1 MTLAPAS
8 TDCRA
13 CSRFWPPSTSMNGS
27 RPRASQS
34 SRKRRILG
42 SISGRK
48 DWPAKPVKIVVPFA
62 AGATPD
68 IVARLIADDLQSRL
82 KQTFIVENRPGAS
95 GNTGTDA
102 VVKAEPDG
110 ATIGVSIGGPLAIN
124 TLLFAHLSYDP
135 RKDLTLITLLVTQPS
150 VLAVNAAVGVTDTR
164 ALIDLIRRNPG
175 KYAFGSIGAGS
186 LSHLAMEAIALKSGA
201 KLVHVPYP
209 SSPQAVTALLRNDVQ
224 MVCLP
229 AISIVP
235 QLGSGALRVLA
246 VSTAERSPLLPDI
259 PTLKEAGIEVEA
271 DAWSGLIAPAGIPDA
286 MVARIDRLV
295 SETLGSPVI
304 RDKLA
309 AQLMTPIPG
318 TPAQFRARIDGDI
331 ARWSPVIAA
340 AKIKIE

>member
-1 MTLAPAS
+1 M
-8 TDCRA
+8 
-13 CSRFWPPSTSMNGS
+13 
-27 RPRASQS
+27 
-34 SRKRRILG
+34 KRTIAAAMILFLG
-42 SISGRK
+42 SAFAAAQ
-48 DWPAKPVKIVVPFA
+48 DWPARPVKIVVPFA

-124 TLLFAHLSYDP
+124 PLLFAHLPYDP

-150 VLAVNAAVGVTDTR
+150 VLAVNSALGVNSTR
-164 ALIDLIRRNPG
+164 ALIDVIKRDPG

-186 LSHLAMEAIALKSGA
+186 LSHLAMEAIAFKSGA
-201 KLVHVPYP
+201 KLVHVPYS

-246 VSTAERSPLLPDI
+246 VSTDERSPLLPDI

-286 MVARIDRLV
+286 MAARIGRLV
-295 SETLGSPVI
+295 GETMNSPVI

>member
-1 MTLAPAS
+1 M
-8 TDCRA
+8 
-13 CSRFWPPSTSMNGS
+13 
-27 RPRASQS
+27 
-34 SRKRRILG
+34 KRTIAAAMILVLG
-42 SISGRK
+42 SAFAAAQ

-102 VVKAEPDG
+102 VAKAEADG

-124 TLLFAHLSYDP
+124 TLLFAHLPYDP

-150 VLAVNAAVGVTDTR
+150 VLAVNSALGVSSTP
-164 ALIDLIRRNPG
+164 ALIDVIRRDPG

-229 AISIVP
+229 AISIMP

-271 DAWSGLIAPAGIPDA
+271 DAWSGLIAPAAIPPSMA
-286 MVARIDRLV
+286 AQIGHLVGETMRL
-295 SETLGSPVI
+295 PAI
-304 RDKLA
+304 RDN
-309 AQLMTPIPG
+309 
-318 TPAQFRARIDGDI
+318 ARIDGDI

-340 AKIKIE
+340 AKIKME